1 MIYIIVVTVYLLSV
15 WLVWRY
21 MRIAHSKGGRW
32 ESLNIKSD
40 CVLFTILPIANT
52 LLVFMGYLFF
62 PPKKNKNRNFN
73 NLFKVKK

>member
-1 MIYIIVVTVYLLSV
+1 MIYIIAITVYLLSV

-32 ESLNIKSD
+32 EILDIKLD
-40 CVLFTILPIANT
+40 CIFWVIMPIANT

-62 PPKKNKNRNFN
+62 PPKNNKNRNFN

>member
-1 MIYIIVVTVYLLSV
+1 MVYIIAIAVYLLSV

-21 MRIAHSKGGRW
+21 MRIAHSKGGNW
-32 ESLNIKSD
+32 ENLDIKLD
-40 CVLFTILPIANT
+40 CIFWVIMPIANT

-62 PPKKNKNRNFN
+62 PPKNNKNRNFN